1 MSSGAIPRFGC
12 DPVLC
17 SFVKDFSVKMT
28 KFATSGRKKNQRRRP
43 LPGLKRLQ
51 DFLRL
56 DLENQRPDR
65 AKAIGQILVALSIPL
80 ALMTILGLLSGPLA
94 GSAVAQAAAP
104 AAEAPK
110 LDTGDTAWMLVS
122 TALVLFMTPG
132 LAFFYGGL
140 VRSRNVLNTMM
151 MSLVAMG
158 VVGVTWVLWG
168 YSLSFDVDL
177 APGATFATGLES
189 FVGGLAWMG
198 LNGVAFDAADPIGYA
213 PTIPHQ
219 LFMLY
224 QMTFAIITVA
234 LVSGSIVERISF
246 KAFFWFVVLWS
257 TFIYCPLAH
266 MVWGRG
272 LLGSWGALDFAGG
285 TVVHISSGV
294 SALVAAAM
302 IGPRKDW
309 MVKPTIPHNVP
320 FVLLGVGML
329 WFGWFGFN
337 GGSALGAGPLAIVA
351 IVATTVATCAA
362 GFAWMIAEWLIRGKP
377 TAVGLG
383 SGFVAGLVGITPAA
397 GFVTPTGAIWV
408 GALTSLV
415 CFFAVNLKAKLQFDD
430 SLDTFPV
437 HGTGGTVGALL
448 TGVFATKMVNG
459 AGNNGLLGGLF
470 GGEAN
475 PSQLWTQFIAVVVAW
490 VIAAVGT
497 FVILKVLN
505 LFMDLR
511 VTPQI
516 EDEGLDIHEHGEG
529 AYGEEVVG
537 EMSFATKSH

>member
-1 MSSGAIPRFGC
+1 
-12 DPVLC
+12 
-17 SFVKDFSVKMT
+17 MT
-28 KFATSGRKKNQRRRP
+28 KSTHSRAAIAHRRRP
-43 LPGLKRLQ
+43 AAWHKTLHT
-51 DFLRL
+51 FLSL
-56 DLENQRPDR
+56 DLDNPRPNRGR
-65 AKAIGQILVALSIPL
+65 AIAQILMAFSIPL
-80 ALMTILGLLSGPLA
+80 VLLTVLGLLTGPMA
-94 GSAVAQAAAP
+94 GSAMAQAP
-104 AAEAPK
+104 AAAEPPK
-110 LDTGDTAWMLVS
+110 LDTGDTAWMMVS
-122 TALVLFMTPG
+122 TALVLLMTPG

-151 MSLVAMG
+151 MSFVALA

-177 APGATFATGLES
+177 PAGQSFASGIQR
-189 FVGGLAWMG
+189 FIGGLAWAG
-198 LNGVAFDAADPIGYA
+198 LNGVAFDAPDAIGYA
-213 PTIPHQ
+213 PTVPHQ

-234 LVSGSIVERISF
+234 LVSGAIVERISF

-266 MVWGRG
+266 MVWGKG
-272 LLGSWGALDFAGG
+272 LLASWGALDFAGG

-294 SALVAAAM
+294 SALVAAWM
-302 IGPRKDW
+302 LGPRKDW
-309 MVKPTIPHNVP
+309 MVRPTPPHNVP
-320 FVLLGVGML
+320 FVLLGVGLL

-337 GGSALGAGPLAIVA
+337 GGSALAAGGLATVA
-351 IVATTVATCAA
+351 IVATTVASCAA
-362 GFAWMIAEWLIRGKP
+362 GFAWMMAEWLLRGKP

-383 SGFVAGLVGITPAA
+383 SGFVAGLVGVTPAA
-397 GFVTPTGAIWV
+397 GFVNPMGAIFI

-415 CFFAVNLKAKLQFDD
+415 CFAAVNLKAKLRFDD

-448 TGVFATKMVNG
+448 TGIFATKAVNG

-475 PSQLWTQFIAVVVAW
+475 PGQLWTQFIAVVVAW

-497 FVILKVLN
+497 FVILKVLS

-511 VTPQI
+511 VSSQV

-529 AYGEEVVG
+529 AYGEEIVG
-537 EMSFATKSH
+537 EMSFAKLSH